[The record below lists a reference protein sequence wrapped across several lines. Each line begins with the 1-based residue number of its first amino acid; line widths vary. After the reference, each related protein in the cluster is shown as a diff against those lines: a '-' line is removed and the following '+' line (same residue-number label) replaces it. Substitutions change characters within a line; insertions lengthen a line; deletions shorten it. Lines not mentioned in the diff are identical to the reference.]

1 MYQIVSKL
9 IYMPKICIGNMRHAL
24 ILFIKSLPV
33 DIFCICKDWWKTYLS
48 RTKYNNRF
56 PVYLIFRWLHEYDT
70 SWWCR
75 KVPDIVVNKDLV
87 YCILYVIIIDPVTIC
102 TSFPYDVWSTNLWVE
117 INQQHMCTCSSLHYV
132 NIQWKA
138 RTTCITFNVH
148 IYFLWIFHNIL
159 LDTWMHVSIIYT
171 LKVTLHL
178 PFLAFILK
186 RLISCWTC
194 RGIITA

>member
-56 PVYLIFRWLHEYDT
+56 PVNVIFKWLHDT

-148 IYFLWIFHNIL
+148 IYFLWIFHNYITWYLNACINYIHSESNIASSFPCLYLKTFDQL
-159 LDTWMHVSIIYT
+159 LNM
-171 LKVTLHL
+171 
-178 PFLAFILK
+178 
-186 RLISCWTC
+186 
-194 RGIITA
+194 